1 MKKFIENWP
10 LEFWSAEAFGGLI
23 MVVMLAYAILTITR
37 TVDDGIQRA
46 GYEHTPQKP
55 SPPANAP

>member
-1 MKKFIENWP
+1 
-10 LEFWSAEAFGGLI
+10 
-23 MVVMLAYAILTITR
+23 MLAYAILMITK